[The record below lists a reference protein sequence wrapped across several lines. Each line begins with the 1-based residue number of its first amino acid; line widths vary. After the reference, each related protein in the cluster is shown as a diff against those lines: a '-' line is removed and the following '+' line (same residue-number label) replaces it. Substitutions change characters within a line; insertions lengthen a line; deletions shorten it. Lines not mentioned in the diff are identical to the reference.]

1 MTVSLECTRSQLKSG
16 VPTPQLLL
24 YLKWTGGYVLLVP
37 LCFSPI
43 LAFLMR
49 LQSVIA
55 LLSDQLGSVSEF
67 PLKDSAVRLYLRGML
82 SN

>member
-1 MTVSLECTRSQLKSG
+1 M
-16 VPTPQLLL
+16 
-24 YLKWTGGYVLLVP
+24 LLVP

-49 LQSVIA
+49 LQSVIT

-67 PLKDSAVRLYLRGML
+67 PLKDSAVRLYLRGMS